1 MPSTGNH
8 ARKRTDGNQLSPA
21 DHEKYFRDL
30 CKRCYSN
37 RLGDSGNGDI
47 VCFSCGLVAGRVFA
61 DSPEFEC
68 FRAKTY
74 KRVFYFNERCSR
86 WLCSEPKI
94 CADAW
99 NVIYKAAKK
108 YIKRN
113 TVNEFTRRDVS
124 KILRSVKL
132 TNTFMEKHRSKKF
145 KKTKMSKKRFYD
157 KYSEKWKTIIWKL
170 SGKMPILPSKKLV
183 DMMKHLF
190 AACQKPW
197 DIFRHVSNCDKRHNC
212 DLYFDCWHNFIN
224 YDFIF
229 RKLLQICELKFGF
242 KDVYDLHKQEFPNV
256 SKKIRD
262 EKLRPMFK
270 KIANYNQWPCPD
282 DED

>member
-1 MPSTGNH
+1 
-8 ARKRTDGNQLSPA
+8 
-21 DHEKYFRDL
+21 
-30 CKRCYSN
+30 
-37 RLGDSGNGDI
+37 
-47 VCFSCGLVAGRVFA
+47 
-61 DSPEFEC
+61 
-68 FRAKTY
+68 
-74 KRVFYFNERCSR
+74 
-86 WLCSEPKI
+86 
-94 CADAW
+94 
-99 NVIYKAAKK
+99 
-108 YIKRN
+108 
-113 TVNEFTRRDVS
+113 
-124 KILRSVKL
+124 
-132 TNTFMEKHRSKKF
+132 
-145 KKTKMSKKRFYD
+145 MSKKRFYD